1 MRSPGQDNRE
11 SEFDSEPEPLPLER
25 LQLVLVPRDEAPSAD
40 HSRLLPVRRQRRF
53 DVVFVVDE
61 SDENVERSTQSR
73 HRPRQE

>member
-40 HSRLLPVRRQRRF
+40 HPRLLPVRRQRRF
-53 DVVFVVDE
+53 DVVLVDE